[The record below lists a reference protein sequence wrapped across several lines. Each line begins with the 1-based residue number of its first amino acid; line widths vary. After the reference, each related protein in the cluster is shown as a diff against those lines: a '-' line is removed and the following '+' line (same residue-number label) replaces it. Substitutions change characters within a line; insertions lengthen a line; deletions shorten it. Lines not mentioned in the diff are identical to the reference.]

1 MTEEPRLFRTLR
13 GDVGRVRTEVGHAGV
28 SGAVGR
34 TFRDLK
40 EFYLSSHHQDR
51 LASMRGVKKGIF
63 FIVWLLKSLF
73 LKLTPARRILLVI
86 CFLVLW
92 NLTTRSGG
100 DHGFRVSIAPSFLGV
115 ALLVFLLM
123 LELKDK
129 LLARE
134 ELEAGRAVQR
144 ALMPEG
150 SPVIAGW
157 DIWLFT
163 RPANDVG
170 GDLVDYLQIDAHR
183 SCIVLGDVAGK
194 GLPAALL
201 MAKLQATLRALLPE
215 FASLAELG
223 ERVNRILSR
232 DGLPN
237 RFATLVCVEVT
248 PGSGHL
254 RILNAGHP
262 PPLILS
268 ARRGAADPASADG
281 GAPPAPPGS
290 PDAFRVLELP
300 PGSMALG
307 FLPDAPFV
315 EQSADVQPGETMI
328 VYSDGVTEAMNTQGD
343 FFGDDRFR
351 SALPALARLPVAEI
365 GAHIVDAVDRFVRD
379 AHPHDDLSLIV
390 IRRA

>member
-1 MTEEPRLFRTLR
+1 MPEEPRLFRTLR
-13 GDVGRVRTEVGHAGV
+13 DDVGRVRTEVGHAGV
-28 SGAVGR
+28 GGAVGR

-40 EFYLSSHHQDR
+40 EFYLSSHRQDR
-51 LASMRGVKKGIF
+51 LASMSGVKKGIF
-63 FIVWLLKSLF
+63 FTIWLLKSLF

-86 CFLVLW
+86 CFVVIW
-92 NLTTRSGG
+92 NLTRWTGG
-100 DHGFRVSIAPSFLGV
+100 SHGFRIEIAPSFLGV

-170 GDLVDYLQIDAHR
+170 GDLVDYLQIDAQR

-215 FASLAELG
+215 FTSLAELG
-223 ERVNRILSR
+223 SRVNRILSR

-268 ARRGAADPASADG
+268 ATRGPDPASSEG

-290 PDAFRVLELP
+290 PDGFRVLELP

-307 FLPDAPFV
+307 FLPDAPFS
-315 EQSADVQPGETMI
+315 EQAADIQPGETMI

-343 FFGDDRFR
+343 FYGDDRFR
-351 SALPALARLPVAEI
+351 AALPALARLPVPEL
-365 GAHIVDAVDRFVRD
+365 GTRIVDAVDRFVRD